1 MNPKLLASLT
11 LSSLRDRANTRRE
24 RETERQR
31 EREAKQNWETRTRE
45 SRSWRVP
52 REKKYNDPRAST
64 NSTLLPRVAIYA
76 SFLSLSL
83 LVAS

>member
-24 RETERQR
+24 RERKR
-31 EREAKQNWETRTRE
+31 EREAKRNWETRTRE

>member
-11 LSSLRDRANTRRE
+11 PSSLRDRANTRRE
-24 RETERQR
+24 RERDGGAKLGKRAR
-31 EREAKQNWETRTRE
+31 ERVGAGAFRGK
-45 SRSWRVP
+45 
-52 REKKYNDPRAST
+52 KKYNDPRAST